1 MGSVQRDF
9 HGLLSVGQFLTA
21 EEMHLHLVMENC
33 GKNDRDL
40 HLEPCHIQTSVTE
53 KVLPSETLSMFFSYG
68 NTCSLPS

>member
-33 GKNDRDL
+33 GKNDGDL
-40 HLEPCHIQTSVTE
+40 NLEPCHTQT
-53 KVLPSETLSMFFSYG
+53 SETLSMFAYA
-68 NTCSLPS
+68 NTCSVPS